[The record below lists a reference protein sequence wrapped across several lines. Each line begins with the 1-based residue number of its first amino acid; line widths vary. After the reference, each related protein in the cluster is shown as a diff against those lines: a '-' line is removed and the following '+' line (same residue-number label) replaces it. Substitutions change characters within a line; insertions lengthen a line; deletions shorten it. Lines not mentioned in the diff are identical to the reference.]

1 MKERVFVVSDL
12 HGVKSVYDGITNY
25 LDEVALCNPEEE
37 VKLIINGDLIDRG
50 DHSIE
55 MIQDIIDRQ
64 NNQKGYFSI
73 DVLAGNHEM
82 MMYEALQMDYNSY
95 YARRYL
101 GWFLTLN
108 GGGKTAYQFDKLSK
122 KEQDTIE
129 RFLDKL
135 ELQKII
141 NKEILDTK
149 GVIITHAH
157 ASGILKFMQEEFH
170 ITPILEDIKEDMK
183 EYHKYYDRISNK
195 YSEYLHTVW
204 DRKSDNETMGLKNYI
219 TIIGHTPE
227 LSPDGYDYDKES
239 KVLNIDGNCASYAF
253 NYVNN
258 VTVPLLELDFQ
269 NKEIIIH
276 RFNGNGEQLETHVLT
291 KNGIEKSYDNKVKR
305 IIKE

>member
-1 MKERVFVVSDL
+1 MKERIFVVSDL
-12 HGVKSVYDGITNY
+12 HGVKSVYDGITSY
-25 LDEVALCNPEEE
+25 LDELALCNPEDNI
-37 VKLIINGDLIDRG
+37 KLIINGDLIDRG

-82 MMYEALQMDYNSY
+82 MMYEALQMGYKTY
-95 YARRYL
+95 YAQKFL
-101 GWFLTLN
+101 GWYQTLN
-108 GGGKTAYQFDKLSK
+108 GGGKTAYHFDKLSK
-122 KEQDTIE
+122 EEQDIIE
-129 RFLDKL
+129 EFLAKL

-141 NKEILDTK
+141 NKEMLDTK
-149 GVIITHAH
+149 GVIITHAR
-157 ASGILKFMQEEFH
+157 ASSMFKFMQEELH
-170 ITPILEDIKEDMK
+170 ITPRLEDIKKDMRA
-183 EYHKYYDRISNK
+183 YHDCYNKISNK

-269 NKEIIIH
+269 NKEIIIN
-276 RFNGNGEQLETHVLT
+276 RFNGNGYQLDTHVLT
-291 KNGIEKSYDNKVKR
+291 KNGIVKANKVKK
-305 IIKE
+305 I